1 MRNKGTKQQPALSTP
16 SQRKVLWFVAVLLV
30 VLVGFLA
37 WYLSSIASEATDAS
51 PSDTAATSAGSA
63 QAASGSAQ
71 ATSAFER
78 AQVVRVVDGD
88 TLIVNLDGAQ
98 ERIRLIG
105 LDAPESVSPDASRNT
120 PEGAE
125 ASAYTKG
132 ALPPGTTVYLQKDVS
147 ETDDYGRLLRYV
159 WLEVPT
165 NANDPAEVREKMFNA
180 ILIASGHAQAK
191 RYPPD
196 TRYTEVFEAI
206 ARG

>member
-37 WYLSSIASEATDAS
+37 WYLSSFASEATDAS
-51 PSDTAATSAGSA
+51 PSDTAAVASSPATSAGSA
-63 QAASGSAQ
+63 QAS
-71 ATSAFER
+71 SAFER

-98 ERIRLIG
+98 ERVRLIG

-120 PEGAE
+120 PEGVE

-206 ARG
+206 AKG